1 MNMKIN
7 ANVVILALSGI
18 ILLSKTWFFNAVFID
33 FLACSLFV
41 MLVVKITFTMI
52 LTKKE
57 TYTFKLGSS
66 IFNFNGI
73 PDVVKMNKEGVVDDF
88 MHNLYQIVFAVIMFN
103 SLEWNVIPA
112 MMLVSSSYCIV
123 KGLKNLK
130 FLKNANI

>member
-1 MNMKIN
+1 MKIN

-18 ILLSKTWFFNAVFID
+18 ILLSKTWFFNAILID
-33 FLACSLFV
+33 FLACSLFL
-41 MLVVKITFTMI
+41 MLVEKITLTMI

-57 TYTFKLGSS
+57 SYIFKLGSFV
-66 IFNFNGI
+66 FNFNGI
-73 PDVVKMNKEGVVDDF
+73 PDVVKMNKEGVIDDF
-88 MHNLYQIVFAVIMFN
+88 MNNIYQVVFAVIMFN

-112 MMLVSSSYCIV
+112 MMLVSSSYCII